1 MTWKCSIIFGEFQ
14 GVLSKR
20 QCFGIFQFLLFSYFS
35 LRMSLIS
42 KQKKLYSVG
51 GAAKFIT
58 ETSHSEETPKVPIK
72 TEVQDDYE
80 EDIFIDCTTFMGS
93 SDLKI
98 EESIVTPMNAAVT
111 RKMRKQPEVNND
123 EHHKLLEEFRAVL
136 HKRKDKSVECPRC
149 FKLLHR
155 DSIKEHINVVHFKQ
169 NKFQCEEI
177 GCDYTASRFARLMM
191 HKKSIHKSAID
202 PKYEKTKPKRQ
213 CNVCGAMVKNWRRHV
228 MKVHLAIKN
237 FFCDICSHGTFFKSD
252 MEIHMR
258 IHARKEPKQPQKFFC
273 EMCGLEFEKR
283 FHLNA
288 HVKAKHTAK
297 ERIHN
302 CTICE
307 KCKHYCGNNIFIK
320 INPISFAAFFSTE
333 NLKKHIESHGAK
345 GNFLSNLLL
354 RQIAV
359 AIIQSYVFAVLSTLY
374 SRYALRVLR

>member
-1 MTWKCSIIFGEFQ
+1 
-14 GVLSKR
+14 
-20 QCFGIFQFLLFSYFS
+20 
-35 LRMSLIS
+35 MSLIG

-51 GAAKFIT
+51 SAAKFVT
-58 ETSHSEETPKVPIK
+58 ETFLPEETQKVSIK
-72 TEVQDDYE
+72 TEVEDSYE
-80 EDIFIDCTTFMGS
+80 EDIFIDCTTFMGG

-98 EESIVTPMNAAVT
+98 EDNFGSLSTTT
-111 RKMRKQPEVNND
+111 RKLRKQPEVNNE

-149 FKLLHR
+149 FKILHR

-177 GCDYTASRFARLMM
+177 DCGYTASRYARLMM
-191 HKKSIHKSAID
+191 HMKSIHKAAID
-202 PKYEKTKPKRQ
+202 PKYEKTKPKKQ

-237 FFCDICSHGTFFKSD
+237 FFCDLCGHGSFFKSD
-252 MEIHMR
+252 MEIHMKV
-258 IHARKEPKQPQKFFC
+258 HVRKEPKEPQKFFC
-273 EMCGLEFEKR
+273 EMCGLDFEKR

-307 KCKHYCGNNIFIK
+307 KCKIEALCK
-320 INPISFAAFFSTE
+320 ILF
-333 NLKKHIESHGAK
+333 
-345 GNFLSNLLL
+345 
-354 RQIAV
+354 
-359 AIIQSYVFAVLSTLY
+359 
-374 SRYALRVLR
+374 